1 MLVKSKCNSNDACA
15 WVKKHAGRGG
25 KEIPSACRG
34 VRRSLKSPKAK
45 SACRLL
51 RSLDCKVNSSCA
63 WVKKHVGRGGKVV
76 PSLCRGVGRKLV
88 RKSPAKRRVM
98 SDMVKRRRKVS
109 PKRRYSA

>member
-1 MLVKSKCNSNDACA
+1 
-15 WVKKHAGRGG
+15 
-25 KEIPSACRG
+25 
-34 VRRSLKSPKAK
+34 
-45 SACRLL
+45 
-51 RSLDCKVNSSCA
+51 
-63 WVKKHVGRGGKVV
+63 VGRGGKVV